1 MQKVAALKGALV
13 HCRVAAAG
21 VVEEP
26 GFAEEP
32 SDEDDDVGPLHR
44 SPSQQL
50 TSHCVTSI
58 KGLDSDIIS
67 AQLKFLSM
75 LLQFDFT
82 PQSRPF

>member
-13 HCRVAAAG
+13 HCRADAVG
-21 VVEEP
+21 PGLVEEP

-50 TSHCVTSI
+50 RSHCVISP
-58 KGLDSDIIS
+58 KELD
-67 AQLKFLSM
+67 
-75 LLQFDFT
+75 
-82 PQSRPF
+82 